1 MQTRIEALEKIY
13 QSFEQETAPFRTGA
27 ACTEGCAYC
36 CTDAGRIDCTTL
48 EALRIHEYMGQM
60 ARPRRRDLKKTLK
73 RDIRRR
79 EAGKPNPCP
88 FLAKTRACTIYPL
101 RPLACRRIYSLHRCS
116 AGQPPMLSRQVMA
129 LAENA
134 IAVLQR
140 LDANG
145 YSGHL
150 SFLLHLL
157 DDPRFRATYEAG
169 GFHPEDIMAFGK
181 SHGIV
186 INKMVA

>member
-27 ACTEGCAYC
+27 ACSEGCAYC

-48 EALRIHEYMGQM
+48 EALRIHDHMAKM
-60 ARPRRRDLKKTLK
+60 ARPRRRDLQKALK
-73 RDIRRR
+73 RDMYRR
-79 EAGKPNPCP
+79 ETGKPSPCP
-88 FLAKTRACTIYPL
+88 FLAKTRACSIYPL
-101 RPLACRRIYSLHRCS
+101 RPFACRRIYSLHRC
-116 AGQPPMLSRQVMA
+116 APEQPPMLSRQAMT
-129 LAENA
+129 LAQNA
-134 IAVLQR
+134 IAAQQR

-150 SFLLHLL
+150 SFMLHLL
-157 DDPRFRATYEAG
+157 DQPEFRATYRAG
-169 GFHPEDIMAFGK
+169 GFKPETIMAFGK

>member
-27 ACTEGCAYC
+27 ACSEGCAYC

-48 EALRIHEYMGQM
+48 EALRIHDHMAKM

-73 RDIRRR
+73 RDMYRR
-79 EAGKPNPCP
+79 ETGKPSPCP
-88 FLAKTRACTIYPL
+88 FLAKTRACSIYPL
-101 RPLACRRIYSLHRCS
+101 RPFACRRIYSLHRC
-116 AGQPPMLSRQVMA
+116 APEQPPMLSRQAMT
-129 LAENA
+129 LAQNA
-134 IAVLQR
+134 IAAQQR

-150 SFLLHLL
+150 SFMLHLL
-157 DDPRFRATYEAG
+157 DQPEFRATYRAG
-169 GFHPEDIMAFGK
+169 GFKPETIMAFGK